1 MSLNKL
7 GRYDII
13 RVLGKGAM
21 GLVYEARDPNL
32 ERRVAIKTIKVENL
46 SEEAAA
52 EYEARFR
59 TEARSAARLQH
70 PNIVSVYDSDRDGD
84 MAYLVMEFIQGEDLK
99 QHLDRGKRYSLAQS
113 LAMVADLLAAL
124 DYAHRQNIVHRDVKP
139 ANLLIEANG
148 RVKLTDFGVA
158 RIQDSG
164 EATRTQGTM
173 VGTLKYMSPEQVQ
186 GVPIDSRADLFAVGV
201 VLYQL
206 LTGKRPFDGGT
217 DFSIIQQIVGH
228 TPAAPSTF
236 SSSLPA
242 SIDAVVARALAKKRE
257 QRFASAQDFAVALK
271 EASGQALDP
280 TVVPPASQ
288 PGRRAGNA
296 TDTGLQRSRVGGTTV
311 RLRRSGTDIGSTVT
325 QELELVYWKDIKDS
339 DDTEDLAGFLDKF
352 PSGIYADLARRRLK
366 KLGGAGLADG
376 SNTNSEAT
384 TLVASP
390 SEISEWTRLQVQ
402 HTQAPPT
409 TSPVAD
415 QPSVSTFLVPAAASA
430 AAAPLLGNGEAFGT
444 SALSTDPAQL
454 AAVAS
459 RMGAAQSSPPKSEAG
474 GLAAVKPAPVQQPA
488 DTAAKIAVPTGRR
501 LKTPVLALAGVALLV
516 LAAVAFKGLSG
527 LAVPPIAVLPSAP
540 AAAPGS
546 AAVPAADAAVP
557 AADAAVPSRAAAAVP
572 ASAIAAA
579 SAAKPVAKRVAALP
593 TEKPAVTKP
602 VPVKPGS
609 GEGFAVP
616 APKLVPEAAASP
628 AASFNPRQ
636 ACDNRVFLGFQS
648 CMNEQCAKPA
658 FSRHPACVER
668 SNQEK
673 LRREAQEQRN

>member
-164 EATRTQGTM
+164 EDTRTQGTM

-206 LTGKRPFDGGT
+206 LTGKRPFDGDT
-217 DFSIIQQIVGH
+217 DFAIIQQIVGH

-242 SIDAVVARALAKKRE
+242 SIDAVVARALVKKRE
-257 QRFASAQDFAVALK
+257 HRYASAQEFAADLQ

-280 TVVPPASQ
+280 TVVPPVSQ

-296 TDTGLQRSRVGGTTV
+296 TDTGLYLPRVGGSTV

-339 DDTEDLAGFLDKF
+339 DDLEDLAGFLDKF

-366 KLGGAGLADG
+366 KISGAGLADG
-376 SNTNSEAT
+376 SNTGFEAT

-390 SEISEWTRLQVQ
+390 SEISGWTRLQV
-402 HTQAPPT
+402 HLTQAPLA
-409 TSPVAD
+409 TSSVAD
-415 QPSVSTFLVPAAASA
+415 PSSLSAELVPAAASA
-430 AAAPLLGNGEAFGT
+430 AVAPLLGNNAASGT
-444 SALSTDPAQL
+444 TAISAYPVQP
-454 AAVAS
+454 AAVTTS
-459 RMGAAQSSPPKSEAG
+459 TGTAQSSPPPAETRGPAV
-474 GLAAVKPAPVQQPA
+474 VKPAPVQLPA
-488 DTAAKIAVPTGRR
+488 ISAAKTAVPTGRR
-501 LKTPVLALAGVALLV
+501 LKMSVLALASLALLV
-516 LAAVAFKGLSG
+516 LAVMAFKGQSRPSVL
-527 LAVPPIAVLPSAP
+527 PIAMLPGAP
-540 AAAPGS
+540 AAAPGP
-546 AAVPAADAAVP
+546 AAVLAEDAAVP
-557 AADAAVPSRAAAAVP
+557 GRAAAAVP

-579 SAAKPVAKRVAALP
+579 SAAKSVAKRVAPPP
-593 TEKPAVTKP
+593 TEKLALTKP
-602 VPVKPGS
+602 VPVKPGI
-609 GEGFAVP
+609 GEGFAGP
-616 APKLVPEAAASP
+616 PPKPVPEVAASP

-636 ACDNRVFLGFQS
+636 ACDNRMFLGFQS

-658 FSRHPACVER
+658 FTRHPACVER

-673 LRREAQEQRN
+673 LRREAQDQRN